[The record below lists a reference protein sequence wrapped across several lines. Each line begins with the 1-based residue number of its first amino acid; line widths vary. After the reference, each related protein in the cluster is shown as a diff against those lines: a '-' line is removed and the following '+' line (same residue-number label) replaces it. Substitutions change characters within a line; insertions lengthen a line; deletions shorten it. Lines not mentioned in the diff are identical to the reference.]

1 MHKNLIGTCNEP
13 FLLGSD
19 AEIICK
25 AAIVGTYQTEIAT
38 QKEEI
43 LL

>member
-1 MHKNLIGTCNEP
+1 MHKNLNGTGNEP

-25 AAIVGTYQTEIAT
+25 ASMVGTYHREIAT